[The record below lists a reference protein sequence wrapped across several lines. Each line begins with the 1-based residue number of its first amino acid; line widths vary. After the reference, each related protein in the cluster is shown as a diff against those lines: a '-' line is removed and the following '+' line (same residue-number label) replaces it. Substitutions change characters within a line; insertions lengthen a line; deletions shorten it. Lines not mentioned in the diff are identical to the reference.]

1 MDENQLNELKQKVQ
15 DVLTDGQ
22 IKLSE
27 ISVISE
33 NAKSKETELNTFHTR
48 IIELKLQAENKAGA
62 LTETYNNAVTIKQQI
77 DELHNQA
84 TQQKNNID
92 ALHTDSSTKTN
103 GINEFFGKFQELRQQ
118 VENPEEGIAST
129 LNKAVEIFGQIS
141 KTNTDATVSKDE
153 ILKHKIKS
161 EGLLEESS
169 QLKVNINT
177 KFLESEKLKEEIGQ
191 ILDLVRDT
199 GLANSFDRRRKR
211 SQWSSLIALGVIL
224 LGVGISAYLI
234 YKVFLSTEGQALFD
248 SISNDYIKFLLRL
261 TLTAPGVFTAW
272 FGAAQYGKERHFLEQ
287 YEFKTAAALALE
299 NYTKL
304 LKDNYPDQVT
314 DIFNLNLELIRS
326 VYKEPDYSR
335 GKGGFSAKV
344 KIPKADKEVGS
355 N

>member
-33 NAKSKETELNTFHTR
+33 NAKYKETELNTFHTR

-141 KTNTDATVSKDE
+141 KTNSDATVSKDE

-169 QLKVNINT
+169 QLKVNIYT

-211 SQWSSLIALGVIL
+211 
-224 LGVGISAYLI
+224 
-234 YKVFLSTEGQALFD
+234 
-248 SISNDYIKFLLRL
+248 
-261 TLTAPGVFTAW
+261 
-272 FGAAQYGKERHFLEQ
+272 
-287 YEFKTAAALALE
+287 
-299 NYTKL
+299 
-304 LKDNYPDQVT
+304 
-314 DIFNLNLELIRS
+314 
-326 VYKEPDYSR
+326 
-335 GKGGFSAKV
+335 
-344 KIPKADKEVGS
+344 
-355 N
+355 

>member
-141 KTNTDATVSKDE
+141 KTNTDATVSKD
-153 ILKHKIKS
+153 
-161 EGLLEESS
+161 
-169 QLKVNINT
+169 
-177 KFLESEKLKEEIGQ
+177 
-191 ILDLVRDT
+191 
-199 GLANSFDRRRKR
+199 
-211 SQWSSLIALGVIL
+211 
-224 LGVGISAYLI
+224 
-234 YKVFLSTEGQALFD
+234 
-248 SISNDYIKFLLRL
+248 
-261 TLTAPGVFTAW
+261 
-272 FGAAQYGKERHFLEQ
+272 
-287 YEFKTAAALALE
+287 
-299 NYTKL
+299 
-304 LKDNYPDQVT
+304 
-314 DIFNLNLELIRS
+314 
-326 VYKEPDYSR
+326 
-335 GKGGFSAKV
+335 
-344 KIPKADKEVGS
+344 
-355 N
+355 